1 MSNLIFVLYEE
12 QNKQDK
18 VARPSKELSGV
29 IIDMF
34 GNGITEIT
42 RPEDKEW
49 VFVLECGVGVDKL
62 LDLLL

>member
-42 RPEDKEW
+42 HPEDKEGI
-49 VFVLECGVGVDKL
+49 FVLECGVAVAKL
-62 LDLLL
+62 LDSLL